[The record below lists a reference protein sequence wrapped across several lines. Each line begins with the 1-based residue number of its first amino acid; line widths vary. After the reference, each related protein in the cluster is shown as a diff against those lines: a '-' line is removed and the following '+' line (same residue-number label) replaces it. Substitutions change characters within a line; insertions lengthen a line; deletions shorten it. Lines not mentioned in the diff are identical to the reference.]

1 MVTGDLLVLSR
12 PVLDYPAGYIFI
24 FVSCELD
31 RCMVIDLVGRIVY
44 FWKKRLQHVL
54 SR

>member
-1 MVTGDLLVLSR
+1 MRAGDLLVLSR
-12 PVLDYPAGYIFI
+12 GVLDYPAGYIFI
-24 FVSCELD
+24 FVSCDLD
-31 RCMVIDLVGRIVY
+31 RCTLVDNVGRIVY

>member
-12 PVLDYPAGYIFI
+12 AVLHYPAGYIFI
-24 FVSCELD
+24 FVSRMLD
-31 RCMVIDLVGRIVY
+31 QFTVIDNHGY
-44 FWKKRLQHVL
+44 FIYLWEEEVRHVL